1 MFEKGDKVKIQ
12 TDDIDAEYYNGRT
25 GRVMRVEGKG
35 SFFNDLVRVKFEPS
49 FTVGNKKFTEEIF
62 KPEELIKI

>member
-12 TDDIDAEYYNGRT
+12 TTDIDAEYYNGRT
-25 GRVMRVEGKG
+25 GRVMRVEGRG
-35 SFFNDLVRVKFEPS
+35 SFFDGMVRVKFEPS

-62 KPEELIKI
+62 KPEEVIKL